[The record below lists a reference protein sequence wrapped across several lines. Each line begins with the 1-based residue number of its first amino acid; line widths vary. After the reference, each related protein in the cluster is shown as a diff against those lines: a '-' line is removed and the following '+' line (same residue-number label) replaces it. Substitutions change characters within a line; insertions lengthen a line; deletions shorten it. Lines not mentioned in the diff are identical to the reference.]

1 MAASSSSRNVMI
13 YAVDDKDLIIIDDSE
28 FVSEPDMTSVEDT
41 LWGEELM
48 IPHKLGGRTLAFAGP
63 LPSPDNFNEDVSN
76 IFPLNVTCEPKIF
89 VNSVFDMSFFET
101 GHRAF
106 RSAPVVS
113 EGYLKWLNKV
123 EKHYATLWKE
133 SGIFDL
139 IQLSREGPR
148 YNAEMLIA
156 ALHFWENSTNT
167 FHFKAGMMTPT
178 LFDVAAITGL
188 RPTGPTFDPKY
199 TTPNHQFDFKVL
211 SFSGFLKTFHDL
223 SSDDVSHE
231 EHIAFLT
238 YWLSHFVLCTGSL
251 QVVKRLVPLAI
262 MLHQGLD
269 VALGRFILASLYD
282 SLGQASDMLKK
293 IEKGSQLAFSGPV
306 WLLQLWLNATFESNF
321 KLFLP
326 SHMEPSVASRQ
337 SEGARLALLRYRETN
352 LSTRQLFLHYFK
364 TLLEFDEITPK
375 NTPFVKRT
383 VGPDWFKRPFPAT
396 NPKEEEDTNNIWT
409 MFLNPTIL
417 SSRQGVERRHL
428 GLVGYQPNLVTRQF
442 GLSQFR
448 PKSLFK
454 NKDDIVLG
462 NSGMSVE
469 YFERRLKLAEER
481 RPYKLTPIAFGI
493 SHLCTFEFAT
503 WWSLHYE
510 KHAKQSDEVLLQAIE
525 AGFDALQQKTPKG
538 KGASK
543 TKDVNTSTD
552 TTTPAATQ
560 KKTLPNTGA
569 KLRKRNLMASSEAGG
584 PTKQKKQKALT
595 INEPTPAGTIN
606 PTAAAPSGEG
616 QRDKGKASVET
627 SEASMP
633 PNPKKKIEKK
643 KKKKVKSDPK
653 PSAGTEKDVEIP
665 VSDPS
670 VEDQPNTNVETPSTG
685 GPIREKINPSLQD
698 PGAQGG
704 NEENTTTPVNNE
716 ENSAQDVGTNRVEV
730 DLTGNSQS
738 QENEEIPTNNPEPEK
753 TITVQLT
760 ESTHS
765 SENTDVEMET
775 DADDD
780 IMPEATEGG
789 SDILPVSSTSK
800 LSADIGMSEMEFIA
814 MKDSDPAAAL
824 KMLLSSKGNKDQ
836 SKGASHHSS
845 STASDTEI
853 SSTVRQDSL
862 LLKLHTD
869 YINQDVF
876 ALIEANPSSAF
887 SHLGFL
893 KKLHNPLTDEAT
905 LSKVIQLENL
915 IDGFT
920 QAIQRK
926 KMNAMK
932 LEAQTHAHAALV
944 EKAKTAQANV
954 ERFEK
959 EIESNAE
966 LTEYNQNIAA
976 WEGEIAELHL
986 KIQSLNA
993 KIDAEKIK
1001 RDEAKANLTTAVKA
1015 WIDKEANEGIKS
1027 FSASA
1032 AVEEEIQNLEKSS
1045 KVLDKEVSSFKS
1057 LYEDLKKNFNL

>member
-1 MAASSSSRNVMI
+1 MAASSSSSRNVTI
-13 YAVDDKDLIIIDDSE
+13 YAVDDAEPIIVDGST

-41 LWGEELM
+41 IWGEELM
-48 IPHKLGGRTLAFAGP
+48 IPHKLRGRTLAFAGP
-63 LPSPDNFNEDVSN
+63 LPSSDNFNEDVSS

-89 VNSVFDMSFFET
+89 VNTVFDMTFFET
-101 GHRAF
+101 GYRAF

-113 EGYLKWLNKV
+113 DSYLPWLNKV
-123 EKHYATLWKE
+123 EKEYATLWKE
-133 SGIFDL
+133 RGIFDL
-139 IQLSREGPR
+139 IQLSREGPK

-167 FHFKAGMMTPT
+167 FHLKAGMMTPT

-188 RPTGPTFDPKY
+188 RPTGPTYDPKY
-199 TTPNHQFDFKVL
+199 TTPNHQFDFKTL
-211 SFSGFLKTFHDL
+211 SYSKYIETFHDL
-223 SSDDVSHE
+223 SSVEVSHE

-238 YWLSHFVLCTGSL
+238 YWLSHFVFCTGSL

-262 MLHQGLD
+262 MLHQGQD
-269 VALGRFILASLYD
+269 VALGRLILACLYD
-282 SLGQASDMLKK
+282 SLGQANDMLKK
-293 IEKGSQLAFSGPV
+293 VEKGSPLTFSGPI

-326 SHMEPSVASRQ
+326 SYLEPSVEARQ
-337 SEGARLALLRYRETN
+337 IEGTRLALLRYRETN
-352 LSTRQLFLHYFK
+352 LSTKDLFLHYFK
-364 TLLEFDEITPK
+364 TLLEFDEFK
-375 NTPFVKRT
+375 HQNTPFVKRT
-383 VGPDWFKRPFPAT
+383 VGPAWFKRPFPAT
-396 NPKEEEDTNNIWT
+396 NPDEEEDIYKQCLVLV
-409 MFLNPTIL
+409 FESYNPI
-417 SSRQGVERRHL
+417 
-428 GLVGYQPNLVTRQF
+428 F
-442 GLSQFR
+442 QFR

-469 YFERRLKLAEER
+469 FFERRLKVIEAR
-481 RPYKLTPIAFGI
+481 KPYRLTPIAFAI
-493 SHLCTFEFAT
+493 HHLCTFEFAT

-510 KHAKQSDEVLLQAIE
+510 RCAKNSDEVLLQAIE
-525 AGFDALQQKTPKG
+525 TGFAALQQRTPKG

-543 TKDVNTSTD
+543 AKGATTSTD
-552 TTTPAATQ
+552 TTTPGATQ

-569 KLRKRNLMASSEAGG
+569 KVRKRNLMASSEAEG
-584 PTKQKKQKALT
+584 PIKQKKQKALT
-595 INEPTPAGTIN
+595 IQEPSSAGNVN
-606 PTAAAPSGEG
+606 PTIATPSGES
-616 QRDKGKASVET
+616 QRDKRKAGVET
-627 SEASMP
+627 SEANMP
-633 PNPKKKIEKK
+633 PNPKKKTEKK
-643 KKKKVKSDPK
+643 RKKKVISKSN
-653 PSAGTEKDVEIP
+653 PSAEIEKETENS
-665 VSDPS
+665 VSDPP
-670 VEDQPNTNVETPSTG
+670 VEDQPSTHVETPSTEG
-685 GPIREKINPSLQD
+685 LILEKINPNLQD
-698 PGAQGG
+698 PGTQGD
-704 NEENTTTPVNNE
+704 NKDQTTAPVNNDE
-716 ENSAQDVGTNRVEV
+716 GSTQDVGTNRVEV
-730 DLTGNSQS
+730 DLTGTSQS
-738 QENEEIPTNNPEPEK
+738 QENEDTRTNDPDPEK
-753 TITVQLT
+753 TITASLT

-800 LSADIGMSEMEFIA
+800 LSADIGISEMQFIA
-814 MKDSDPAAAL
+814 MKETDPAAAL
-824 KMLLSSKGNKDQ
+824 KMLLSSKGSKER
-836 SKGASHHSS
+836 SKGASQHSS
-845 STASDTEI
+845 STASDTDI

-876 ALIEANPSSAF
+876 TLIEANPSSAF

-893 KKLHNPLTDEAT
+893 KKLHNPLTDGIT

-920 QAIQRK
+920 QAIQRRTT
-926 KMNAMK
+926 NAMK

-944 EKAKTAQANV
+944 EKANTAQANV
-954 ERFEK
+954 ERLEK
-959 EIESNAE
+959 DIESNAE
-966 LTEYNQNIAA
+966 LTQYNQNIAA

-1015 WIDKEANEGIKS
+1015 WIDKEANEGIKA

-1032 AVEEEIQNLEKSS
+1032 AVEEEIQNLMESS
-1045 KVLDKEVSSFKS
+1045 EVLDKEVASFKS
-1057 LYEDLKKNFNL
+1057 LYEDLKTKF

>member
-1 MAASSSSRNVMI
+1 MASPSSSRNVII
-13 YAVDDKDLIIIDDSE
+13 YAVDDDKPIIIDDSE
-28 FVSEPDMTSVEDT
+28 FVSEPDMTVVEDNI
-41 LWGEELM
+41 WGEELM
-48 IPHKLGGRTLAFAGP
+48 IPHKLGGKTLAFAGP
-63 LPSPDNFNEDVSN
+63 LPSSDNFSEDVSN
-76 IFPLNVTCEPKIF
+76 IFPLNTTCEPKIF
-89 VNSVFDMSFFET
+89 ANSVFDMSFFEP
-101 GHRAF
+101 GYRAF

-113 EGYLKWLNKV
+113 ESYLKWLNKV
-123 EKHYATLWKE
+123 EKQYATFWKE

-156 ALHFWENSTNT
+156 ALHFWESSTNT

-199 TTPNHQFDFKVL
+199 TTVNHHFDFKIL
-211 SFSGFLKTFHDL
+211 SFSGFLKTFHDT
-223 SSDDVSHE
+223 SDEDVSFE

-238 YWLSHFVLCTGSL
+238 YWLSHFVLCTSSL

-269 VALGRFILASLYD
+269 VALGSFILASLYD

-293 IEKGSQLAFSGPV
+293 IDKGSQLAFSGPI

-321 KLFLP
+321 NLFLP
-326 SHMEPSVASRQ
+326 SYLEASIAARQ

-352 LSTRQLFLHYFK
+352 LTTRQLFFHYFK
-364 TLLEFDEITPK
+364 ILLEFDEITPK
-375 NTPFVKRT
+375 NTPFVKRV
-383 VGPDWFKRPFPAT
+383 VGPAW
-396 NPKEEEDTNNIWT
+396 
-409 MFLNPTIL
+409 
-417 SSRQGVERRHL
+417 QGVERRHL
-428 GLVGYQPNLVTRQF
+428 GLVGYQPNLVARQF

-469 YFERRLKLAEER
+469 YFERRLKLADER
-481 RPYKLTPIAFGI
+481 KPYKLTPVAFET
-493 SHLCTFEFAT
+493 SQYCTLEFAT

-510 KHAKQSDEVLLQAIE
+510 KHAKNSDEVLLQAIE

-538 KGASK
+538 KGVSK
-543 TKDVNTSTD
+543 VKETTTSTD
-552 TTTPAATQ
+552 SAAPTATP
-560 KKTLPNTGA
+560 KKSLPNTGA
-569 KLRKRNLMASSEAGG
+569 KLRKRALMASKETGEAT
-584 PTKQKKQKALT
+584 TKKKQKSLT
-595 INEPTPAGTIN
+595 IQEPSPAGTTI
-606 PTAAAPSGEG
+606 PTAAAANVEG
-616 QRDKGKASVET
+616 QRDKGKANIET
-627 SEASMP
+627 SEADMP
-633 PNPKKKIEKK
+633 PNPKKKAEKK
-643 KKKKVKSDPK
+643 KKKKVKANPK
-653 PSAGTEKDVEIP
+653 PSAETEKDAGNPDSTSPVEEQ
-665 VSDPS
+665 S
-670 VEDQPNTNVETPSTG
+670 TLNVKVPSTD
-685 GPIREKINPSLQD
+685 GPNPILEKVNPSLQD

-704 NEENTTTPVNNE
+704 NEENTTTPVNHE
-716 ENSAQDVGTNRVEV
+716 EDLVQDVGTNRIEV
-730 DLTGNSQS
+730 DLTGTSQS
-738 QENEEIPTNNPEPEK
+738 QEHEEIPTNDPGPEK
-753 TITVQLT
+753 TVTVHAA
-760 ESTHS
+760 ESAHS
-765 SENTDVEMET
+765 SENTDVEMEFDT
-775 DADDD
+775 EDDV
-780 IMPEATEGG
+780 IPEATEGG

-800 LSADIGMSEMEFIA
+800 LSADIGISEMQFIA

-824 KMLLSSKGNKDQ
+824 RMLLSSKGNKER
-836 SKGASHHSS
+836 SKGTSHHSS
-845 STASDTEI
+845 STASDTDI

-876 ALIEANPSSAF
+876 TLIEANPSSAF

-893 KKLHNPLTDEAT
+893 KKLHNPLTDDAT
-905 LSKVIQLENL
+905 LGKVIQLENL

-920 QAIQRK
+920 QAIERK

-932 LEAQTHAHAALV
+932 LEAQTHAHAVLV
-944 EKAKTAQANV
+944 EKANAAQANV
-954 ERFEK
+954 ERLEK
-959 EIESNAE
+959 DIKSNAE
-966 LTEYNQNIAA
+966 LVEYNDNITA
-976 WEGEIAELHL
+976 WENEVADLNL

-993 KIDAEKIK
+993 KIEAEKTK

-1032 AVEEEIQNLEKSS
+1032 AVEEEVQNLEKSS

-1057 LYEDLKKNFNL
+1057 LYENLKKNFNL

>member
-1 MAASSSSRNVMI
+1 MAASSSSRNTII
-13 YAVDDKDLIIIDDSE
+13 YAVDDKEPIIIDDSK

-48 IPHKLGGRTLAFAGP
+48 IPHKLRGRTLAFAGP
-63 LPSPDNFNEDVSN
+63 LPSSDNFNEDVSN

-101 GHRAF
+101 GYRAF
-106 RSAPVVS
+106 RSTPVVS

-133 SGIFDL
+133 NGIFDL

-156 ALHFWENSTNT
+156 ALHFWESSTNT

-199 TTPNHQFDFKVL
+199 TTSNHQFDFKVL

-282 SLGQASDMLKK
+282 SLGQANDMLKK
-293 IEKGSQLAFSGPV
+293 TDKGSQLAFSGPI

-326 SHMEPSVASRQ
+326 TYLEASIDARRI
-337 SEGARLALLRYRETN
+337 EGAR
-352 LSTRQLFLHYFK
+352 
-364 TLLEFDEITPK
+364 
-375 NTPFVKRT
+375 
-383 VGPDWFKRPFPAT
+383 RPFPAT
-396 NPKEEEDTNNIWT
+396 NPDEEEDTNHVWT

-428 GLVGYQPNLVTRQF
+428 GLVGYQPNLVARQF

-525 AGFDALQQKTPKG
+525 AGFDALQQKTPKS

-543 TKDVNTSTD
+543 AKDVNTSTD

-616 QRDKGKASVET
+616 QRDKGRASVET

-665 VSDPS
+665 VSNPP

-800 LSADIGMSEMEFIA
+800 LSADIGMSEMQFIA

-944 EKAKTAQANV
+944 EKAKAAQAIV

-1001 RDEAKANLTTAVKA
+1001 RDEAKTNLTTAVKA